1 MIKEQFAN
9 HLGYSDIN
17 PYEVVNVVSDK
28 TIEIREMDAVRDT
41 SVKMEFVPGGFSAIC
56 TNQYDQKWG
65 IKPNTNNK
73 VFRIRLSKN
82 KGWRDA
88 HGRRFQL
95 SDTPRKFYDY
105 NF

>member
-1 MIKEQFAN
+1 MQYAN
-9 HLGYSDIN
+9 HIGYSDVN
-17 PYEVVNVVSDK
+17 PFEFVKVVSDK
-28 TIEIREMDAVRDT
+28 TIEIREMDAVEDR

-56 TNQYDQKWG
+56 TNNHDQKWT
-65 IKPNTNNK
+65 IASNPSNK
-73 VFRIRLSKN
+73 VVRIRLSKK

-95 SDTPRKFYDY
+95 DDAPRKFYDY